1 MTGLYRW
8 PEYDAHELH
17 RARSERVQEVM
28 RERRVDALLL
38 VGPDHIRYA
47 ADFRAHLTNESEWFA
62 ALVGSE
68 GDAELFLPYID
79 ETIASPFPSLPWVT
93 RVHPV
98 ASWSAATANP
108 ATWVRA
114 VAGALAARSGAG
126 ALRVGVDGVDQTLL
140 AGLRDALPGVG
151 FVPVATEL
159 HRVRRE
165 KHPIELVL
173 LDAVSRVNAGAM
185 EAALGAARVG
195 GTDHDVLAAAMAYQ
209 QAAGVEFVTH
219 SVCNLRNGSGDWF
232 AAGRRFSEGDPFFF
246 DIGCYGAGGY
256 ASDAGRT
263 GFVGQPREEHLSAY
277 EHLLA
282 AHRIAQ
288 DLAVPGARASTLLAA
303 CNEYLAAQGL
313 GRTPYAIGHGVGLRI
328 CELPTLFSP
337 GLMDEDVTLIEGEV
351 IALEPETTVV
361 VDGVETVLK
370 IEDNFV
376 VEAHG
381 LRQLTIPP
389 GPAEFVDG

>member
-1 MTGLYRW
+1 MSALYRW
-8 PEYDAHELH
+8 PEYDAAELH
-17 RARSERVQEVM
+17 RARFARVADM
-28 RERRVDALLL
+28 MAAHRVDALLL

-47 ADFRAHLTNESEWFA
+47 TDFRAHLTNESEWFT
-62 ALVGSE
+62 ALVQRE
-68 GDAELFLPYID
+68 GTSQIFLPYID
-79 ETIASPFPSLPWVT
+79 ESIAAPYAALPWITEVI
-93 RVHPV
+93 PV

-108 ATWVRA
+108 KTWVRA
-114 VAGALAARSGAG
+114 VGGAIAASGG
-126 ALRVGVDGVDQTLL
+126 RLRIGVDSVDQALL
-140 AGLRDALPGVG
+140 AGVRADVPGVE
-151 FVPVATEL
+151 FVPLGTEL
-159 HRVRRE
+159 HRIRRE
-165 KHPIELVL
+165 KHPIEVAL

-185 EAALGAARVG
+185 EAALGAAHVG

-209 QAAGVEFVTH
+209 QGAGVEFVTH

-232 AAGRRFSEGDPFFF
+232 AGGRRFADGDPFFF
-246 DIGCYGAGGY
+246 DIGCYGPGGY
-256 ASDAGRT
+256 ASDAGRS
-263 GFVGQPREEHLSAY
+263 GFVGTPRDEHVAAY
-277 EHLLA
+277 EHLRT

-303 CNEYLAAQGL
+303 CNAYLEGHGL

-337 GLMDEDVTLIEGEV
+337 GLMDEDVTLIKGEV

-381 LRQLTIPP
+381 LRQLTLVP
-389 GPAEFVDG
+389 GPDEFATA

>member
-1 MTGLYRW
+1 MNALYRW
-8 PEYDAHELH
+8 PATDATELH
-17 RARSERVQEVM
+17 RARFARVEETM
-28 RERRVDALLL
+28 RAQRVDALLL

-47 ADFRAHLTNESEWFA
+47 TDFRAHLTNESEWFA
-62 ALVGSE
+62 ALVWRDGT
-68 GDAELFLPYID
+68 AQVFLPYID
-79 ETIASPFPSLPWVT
+79 ETITAPYPELPWVT
-93 RVHPV
+93 EVIPV

-108 ATWVRA
+108 KTWVRA
-114 VAGALAARSGAG
+114 VGGAIAAGGSR
-126 ALRVGVDGVDQTLL
+126 LRIGVDSVDHGLLSGLAEHTSGVEFV
-140 AGLRDALPGVG
+140 AVG
-151 FVPVATEL
+151 TEL
-159 HRVRRE
+159 HRIRRE
-165 KHPIELVL
+165 KHPIEVTL

-185 EAALGAARVG
+185 EAALAAARVG
-195 GTDHDVLAAAMAYQ
+195 GTDHDVLAAAMAFQ

-219 SVCNLRNGSGDWF
+219 SVCNLRNGTGDWF
-232 AAGRRFSEGDPFFF
+232 AGGRRFAEGDPFFF
-246 DIGCYGAGGY
+246 DIGCYGPGGY

-263 GFVGQPREEHLSAY
+263 GFVGEPREEHLEAY
-277 EHLLA
+277 EHLRT

-288 DLAVPGARASTLLAA
+288 ELAVPGARASTLLAA
-303 CNEYLAAQGL
+303 CNEYLEGHGL

-361 VDGVETVLK
+361 VDGIETVLK

-381 LRQLTIPP
+381 LRQLTVVP
-389 GPAEFVDG
+389 GADEFVAH

>member
-1 MTGLYRW
+1 MTALYRW
-8 PEYDAHELH
+8 PEYDASELH
-17 RARSERVQEVM
+17 RARSARVQQAM
-28 RERRVDALLL
+28 DDRRVDALLL

-47 ADFRAHLTNESEWFA
+47 TDFRAHLTNESEWFA
-62 ALVGSE
+62 ALVRRD

-79 ETIASPFPSLPWVT
+79 ETIASPYPELPWVT

-108 ATWVRA
+108 LTWVRA
-114 VAGALAARSGAG
+114 VAAALAGLGSAPRIGI
-126 ALRVGVDGVDQTLL
+126 DGVDQVLL
-140 AGLRDALPGVG
+140 SGLREALPAAE
-151 FVPVATEL
+151 FVAVATDL
-159 HRVRRE
+159 HRIRRE

-173 LDAVSRVNAGAM
+173 LEAASRVNAGAM

-195 GTDHDVLAAAMAYQ
+195 GTDHEVLAAAMAYQ

-232 AAGRRFSEGDPFFF
+232 AAGRCFAEGDPFFF
-246 DIGCYGAGGY
+246 DIGCYGVGGY

-263 GFVGQPREEHLSAY
+263 GFVGEPRDAHREAY
-277 EHLLA
+277 GHLLE

-288 DLAVPGARASTLLAA
+288 SLAVPGAKASTLLAA
-303 CNEYLAAQGL
+303 CNDYLAAQGL

-337 GLMDEDVTLIEGEV
+337 GLMDEDVALVEGEV

-376 VEAHG
+376 VEAGG
-381 LRQLTIPP
+381 LRRLTIAPDP
-389 GPAEFVDG
+389 SEFVGG

>member
-1 MTGLYRW
+1 MSRLYRW
-8 PEYDAHELH
+8 PEYDAVALH
-17 RARSERVQEVM
+17 RARFARVESVM
-28 RERRVDALLL
+28 REQRVDALLL

-47 ADFRAHLTNESEWFA
+47 TDFRAHLTNESEWFA
-62 ALVGSE
+62 ALVHSDGE
-68 GDAELFLPYID
+68 AELFLPYID
-79 ETIASPFPSLPWVT
+79 ETASAPYPDLPWIS
-93 RVHPV
+93 RVHAI

-108 ATWVRA
+108 RTWVRV
-114 VAGALAARSGAG
+114 VAGGLAALGGA
-126 ALRVGVDGVDQTLL
+126 RRIGVDGVDQTLL
-140 AGLRDALPGVG
+140 AGLCEAHPDYE
-151 FVPVATEL
+151 FVSVTTAL

-165 KHPIELVL
+165 KHPIEVEL
-173 LDAVSRVNAGAM
+173 LEAASRVNAGAM
-185 EAALGAARVG
+185 EAALGAAHVG
-195 GTDHDVLAAAMAYQ
+195 GTDHDVLAAAMNYQ

-232 AAGRRFSEGDPFFF
+232 AAGRRFAEGDPFFF

-256 ASDAGRT
+256 ASDAGRS
-263 GFVGQPREEHLSAY
+263 GFVGEGREEHLAAY
-277 EHLLA
+277 EHLLT

-288 DLAVPGARASTLLAA
+288 SLAVPGAKASTLLAA
-303 CNEYLAAQGL
+303 CNEYLEGHGL

-337 GLMDEDVTLIEGEV
+337 GLMDEDVELIEGEV

-376 VEAHG
+376 VEAAG
-381 LRQLTIPP
+381 LRQLTNVPD
-389 GPAEFVDG
+389 ASEFVGADG

>member
-1 MTGLYRW
+1 MNMLYRW
-8 PEYDAHELH
+8 PEYDAAALH
-17 RARSERVQEVM
+17 RARFARVQQTLTD
-28 RERRVDALLL
+28 RQLDALLL

-47 ADFRAHLTNESEWFA
+47 TDFRAHLTNESEWFA
-62 ALVGSE
+62 ALVRRD

-79 ETIASPFPSLPWVT
+79 ETIAAPYPELPWIT
-93 RVHPV
+93 RVHAV

-108 ATWVRA
+108 HTWVRV
-114 VAGALAARSGAG
+114 VAAALAGLGGSARIGI
-126 ALRVGVDGVDQTLL
+126 DGVDQTLL
-140 AGLRDALPGVG
+140 AGLREAHPGLE
-151 FVPVATEL
+151 FVSVTTEL
-159 HRVRRE
+159 HRIRRE
-165 KHPIELVL
+165 KLPTEVLL

-185 EAALGAARVG
+185 EAALGAARIG
-195 GTDHDVLAAAMAYQ
+195 GTDHEVLAAAMAYQ

-246 DIGCYGAGGY
+246 DIGCYGPGGY

-263 GFVGQPREEHLSAY
+263 GFVGEPREEHLAAY
-277 EHLLA
+277 EHLRT
-282 AHRIAQ
+282 AHQIAQ
-288 DLAVPGARASTLLAA
+288 DLAVPGAKASTLLAA
-303 CNEYLAAQGL
+303 CNEYLEAQGL

-381 LRQLTIPP
+381 LRQLTVVPD
-389 GPAEFVDG
+389 ASEFVQG